1 LLTSLRVVAL
11 AQRDATEKSA
21 KWAFG
26 EIVHMKTIAK
36 NSAFSAI
43 SGDSAAAPGCAIN
56 QELLVDEVMRHW
68 PQTIR
73 VFLDFRF
80 GCVGCPI
87 ACFHS
92 VADAA
97 LEHGADCAAF
107 VEALKVAV
115 TGPALP
121 RAN

>member
-1 LLTSLRVVAL
+1 LRVIAL
-11 AQRDATEKSA
+11 AQRDVAEKSA

-26 EIVHMKTIAK
+26 EIVHMKTIAE

-43 SGDSAAAPGCAIN
+43 SGDSAAVAACTIN
-56 QELLVDEVMRHW
+56 RELLVDEVMRQW

-87 ACFHS
+87 ACFHT
-92 VADAA
+92 VADAS
-97 LEHGADCAAF
+97 LEHGVDCAAF
-107 VEALKVAV
+107 VEALKA
-115 TGPALP
+115 A
-121 RAN
+121 A